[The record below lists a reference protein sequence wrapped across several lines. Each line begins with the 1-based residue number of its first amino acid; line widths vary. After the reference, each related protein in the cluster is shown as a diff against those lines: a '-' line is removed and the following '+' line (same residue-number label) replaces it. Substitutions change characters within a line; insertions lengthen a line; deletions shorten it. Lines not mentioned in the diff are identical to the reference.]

1 MEPKIKRLFIE
12 IDKDNPDKITTII
25 RSVYFRSGLSKT
37 DIDESQVFD
46 KIISDAGGQTTE
58 TFQAVMEHDEIYTS
72 TALIPSYTNVSSA
85 DLFNIL
91 MFQANKHGVKGKRL
105 YILREFYRVQWSNLR
120 YKLAKEC
127 FTNNQLFVEADG
139 DGWEEVSLEKLLDA
153 IGE

>member
-12 IDKDNPDKITTII
+12 IDKDDTDTLTTNI
-25 RSVYFRSGLSKT
+25 RSVYFRSGLSNT

-46 KIISDAGGQTTE
+46 KIISEAGENPQE

-85 DLFNIL
+85 DLFNTL

-105 YILREFYRVQWSNLR
+105 YILREFYRVQWDNLR